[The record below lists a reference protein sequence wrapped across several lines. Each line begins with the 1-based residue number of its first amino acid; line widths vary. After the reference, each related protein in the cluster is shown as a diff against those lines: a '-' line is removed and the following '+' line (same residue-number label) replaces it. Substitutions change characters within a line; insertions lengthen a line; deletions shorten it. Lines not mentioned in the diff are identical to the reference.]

1 MVDINFLILKIETFS
16 YLAIFLIILASGV
29 GIPFPEDAILLLS
42 GYLASLEVLDLK
54 WAIAICIIGLIC
66 SDNLGFYIGRRGG
79 RIVNKVLS
87 NSGVSHYRKHLCKK
101 RTIFATRFLSG
112 LRVFFPIAAGAAN
125 MRWKEFFIADTAA
138 IFVLGIGLNLVGY
151 YFGWAITPIIKGVLK
166 FDKIITIVAISII
179 ALIIGITFV
188 FKKKK
193 IHLAKKLLH
202 KIHRACGIKT
212 SN

>member
-54 WAIAICIIGLIC
+54 WAIAVCIFGLIG

-79 RIVNKVLS
+79 KIVNKVLA
-87 NSGVSHYRKHLCKK
+87 NSGVEHYKKHLCKK

-125 MRWKEFFIADTAA
+125 MKWKEFFIADTAA

-166 FDKIITIVAISII
+166 FDKIITIIAVSII
-179 ALIIGITFV
+179 ALIIILTFV
-188 FKKKK
+188 IKKKK
-193 IHLAKKLLH
+193 IHLIKNALH
-202 KIHRACGIKT
+202 KFHKACGIKK
-212 SN
+212 

>member
-87 NSGVSHYRKHLCKK
+87 NSGVAHYRKHLCKK

-212 SN
+212 